1 MESINPSSDISVGL
15 QTAWL
20 LATLGSKPSIRS
32 KLIRKDILNIQIK
45 KLCKELSASK
55 ENQHHNYNNEYENN
69 IRYVSNIM
77 YGISILYQ
85 TKINYFITD
94 LATIE
99 NRLRLNNHN
108 ILNKGNLIINNNHV
122 IKNFKKRGRYLD
134 DDPCFSIQLK
144 PRCCQSARFSHI

>member
-1 MESINPSSDISVGL
+1 
-15 QTAWL
+15 
-20 LATLGSKPSIRS
+20 
-32 KLIRKDILNIQIK
+32 
-45 KLCKELSASK
+45 
-55 ENQHHNYNNEYENN
+55 
-69 IRYVSNIM
+69 M

-122 IKNFKKRGRYLD
+122 IKNFKKRED
-134 DDPCFSIQLK
+134 T
-144 PRCCQSARFSHI
+144 